1 MPQLLKDDGARI
13 LDGVIVID
21 KPAGWTSHDVVAKM
35 RGIARTKR
43 VGHLG
48 TLDPM
53 ATGVLPLVFNG
64 ATRLAQFYTASEKI
78 YEGVIHFGY
87 ATNSYDADGEPLG
100 EVRDVTPD
108 AAQLL
113 EAIARFRGLIQQTPP
128 VVSAKKIGGVP
139 AYKLA
144 RKNVDVVMKPVEV
157 TVHAFDIL
165 ASDGPDIR
173 VRVQCAAG
181 TYIRSLAHDL
191 GQALGCGAH
200 LKALRR
206 LASGEFPIAQAH
218 TLDQLELLT
227 REGKLNDAFI
237 PAAEL
242 LPGFPSEAVDDLTAA
257 QIRQGRDF
265 RVSPFR
271 VGPEARHVK
280 AIGPDGRLLAIGEAK
295 LPHLY
300 HPMLV
305 LS

>member
-1 MPQLLKDDGARI
+1 MM
-13 LDGVIVID
+13 DGVIVVD
-21 KPAGWTSHDVVAKM
+21 KAGGWTSHDVVARM

-43 VGHLG
+43 IGHLG

-53 ATGVLPLVFNG
+53 ATGVLPLVLNG
-64 ATRLAQFYTASEKI
+64 ATRLAQFYTGNDKL

-87 ATNSYDADGEPLG
+87 GTNSYDAEGEPAG

-108 AAQLL
+108 AEQLAA
-113 EAIARFRGLIQQTPP
+113 AIARFRGTIQQTPP
-128 VVSAKKIGGVP
+128 PVSAKKIGGVP
-139 AYKLA
+139 AYKLV
-144 RKNVDVVMKPVEV
+144 RKNVEVVLKPVEV
-157 TVHAFDIL
+157 TIHAFDVL
-165 ASDGPDIR
+165 ASDGADIR
-173 VRVQCAAG
+173 VRVHCSGG

-206 LASGEFPIAQAH
+206 LASGEFTIAQAR
-218 TLDQLELLT
+218 TLDELQALA
-227 REGKLNDAFI
+227 DAGRLDEALI

-242 LPGFPSEAVDDLTAA
+242 LPAFPSETVDDLTAG

-271 VGPEARHVK
+271 VAPSAKYVK
-280 AIGPDGRLLAIGEAK
+280 AIGPSGRLLAIGEAK

-300 HPMLV
+300 HPVLV
-305 LS
+305 LAE

>member
-1 MPQLLKDDGARI
+1 MASTDNPAQI
-13 LDGVIVID
+13 TDGVIVVD

-64 ATRLAQFYTASEKI
+64 ATRLAQFYTASDKT

-87 ATNSYDADGEPLG
+87 ATNSYDADGEPVG
-100 EVRDVTPD
+100 EVREVTPNPE
-108 AAQLL
+108 QLAT
-113 EAIARFRGLIQQTPP
+113 AIERLRGTIQQTPP

-144 RKNVDVVMKPVEV
+144 RKKVDVVMKPVEV
-157 TVHAFDIL
+157 TVHSFEIL
-165 ASDGPDIR
+165 KSEGAD
-173 VRVQCAAG
+173 VRVLVRCSAG

-206 LASGEFPIAQAH
+206 LASGEFPITKAR
-218 TLDQLELLT
+218 TLEQLESLV
-227 REGKLNDAFI
+227 REGKLNEAFI

-242 LPGFPSEAVDDLTAA
+242 LPAFPSEVVDDLTAA

-280 AIGPDGRLLAIGEAK
+280 AIGPDGKLLAIGEAK

-300 HPMLV
+300 HPIMV

>member
-1 MPQLLKDDGARI
+1 MAQATDNGARI
-13 LDGVIVID
+13 LDGVIVVD

-64 ATRLAQFYTASEKI
+64 ATRLAQFYTASDKT

-87 ATNSYDADGEPLG
+87 ATNSYDADGEPVG

-108 AAQLL
+108 PGQLMAAF
-113 EAIARFRGLIQQTPP
+113 ARFRGTIQQTPP

-144 RKNVDVVMKPVEV
+144 RKNIDVVMKPVKV
-157 TVHAFDIL
+157 TMHVFDIL
-165 ASDGPDIR
+165 ASEGADIR
-173 VRVQCAAG
+173 VRVQCSAG
-181 TYIRSLAHDL
+181 TYVRSLAHDL

-200 LKALRR
+200 LKELRR
-206 LASGEFPIAQAH
+206 LASGEFPIAQAR
-218 TLDQLELLT
+218 TLEQLELLV
-227 REGKLNDAFI
+227 REGRLNEALI

-242 LPGFPSEAVDDLTAA
+242 LPSFPSEAVDDLTAA

-305 LS
+305 LT